1 MTTNI
6 AVAAQIARPTIPFVL
21 KSVLPAETES
31 RLDRICCGVP
41 VAEVYRDESRPWWD
55 LVDND
60 NIYKVSAADEFQA
73 YVRLISAIA

>member
-6 AVAAQIARPTIPFVL
+6 AVAAQIAHPTIPSVL

-31 RLDRICCGVP
+31 RLDRICCGAP
-41 VAEVYRDESRPWWD
+41 IAEVYRDESRPWWD

-60 NIYKVSAADEFQA
+60 NIYKVIAADEFQA